1 MLVGEGSGKCIYGNK
16 DILMRK
22 TVNSDEEIL
31 EGGKKEKKFHLSVY
45 SERFQGKY
53 RSKSL

>member
-22 TVNSDEEIL
+22 TVNSDEEIP
-31 EGGKKEKKFHLSVY
+31 EGGKKGEFPSV
-45 SERFQGKY
+45 
-53 RSKSL
+53 SLLREVSRKVQK